1 MAREKKNMT
10 KIGIIEREKEKREKL
25 EWKAISN
32 GMSIEEYIKTR
43 PIKYSSIKGKT
54 VSKEFIESLK

>member
-1 MAREKKNMT
+1 MKK
-10 KIGIIEREKEKREKL
+10 IEIIEREKEKREKL

-54 VSKEFIESLK
+54 VNKEFIESLK

>member
-1 MAREKKNMT
+1 MTRIEIIKK
-10 KIGIIEREKEKREKL
+10 EKEEREKL

-43 PIKYSSIKGKT
+43 PIKYNSIKGKV